1 MSDLYIPDLATD
13 DFGPFVEGL
22 AGNFVQIE
30 SSFAKWERIDTLSA
44 PKDVQVAH
52 ADRSDVPVSQSIRNS
67 GIYAIEFLRGSLE
80 SGNRS
85 ISVVTSELPT
95 STRKMVTIFGGS
107 PGTISYVGQ
116 TSFQFYSASG
126 DFDGAIYVSAIYL
139 LRR

>member
-1 MSDLYIPDLATD
+1 MSDLYIPKMSDTI
-13 DFGPFVEGL
+13 GETIQGL
-22 AGNFVQIE
+22 ADNFDQIE
-30 SSFAKWERIDTLSA
+30 SDFAKWERIDTLSA
-44 PKDVQVAH
+44 PQDVQVSH
-52 ADRSDVPVSQSIRNS
+52 GDRADVPVSQSIRNS

-126 DFDGAIYVSAIYL
+126 DSDGAIYVSAIYL